1 METGGRSRMWTL
13 PRYRQWIESK
23 TDWVLPGA
31 SGARS
36 ARGVPVAREGGDEVI
51 EIRPED
57 ASLSDIVSELEK
69 DG

>member
-23 TDWVLPGA
+23 SDWVLPGA
-31 SGARS
+31 RN
-36 ARGVPVAREGGDEVI
+36 ARGVPVARGGGDEVI
-51 EIRPED
+51 EIQPED

-69 DG
+69 EG